1 MIGSLKDT
9 ICAISTPIGAG
20 GISIIRMSGNESLNI
35 LDKIFKGKT
44 KDFKSHRIY
53 YGHIYDNDLLLD
65 EVLVS
70 VMLGK
75 RTFTCED
82 VVEIN
87 CHGGLKVTQKVLELV
102 LRSGARLAEK
112 GEFTKR
118 AFLNGRIDLSS
129 AEAVQDVIN
138 AVTDTSLEIASKNL
152 KGKLKTEISK
162 IREDIIIMIANI
174 EASIDYPEHD
184 MEETN
189 FNDILNK
196 SSVITKNI
204 KHLINT
210 FDRGKIIKEG
220 LDTAII
226 GRANVG
232 KSSLLNTLVGEEK
245 AIVTDIEGTT
255 RDVISEYINIHD
267 IPLKIID
274 TAGIRETSDVVEKIG
289 VERSILAYEEADL
302 VLYVVDGSKKLQQE
316 DFEIM
321 DKIANKKVICV
332 INKSDL
338 EMVVEKDTIEQKLKT
353 DIIEISAKED
363 LGLDNLYEIIKN
375 KFFAGSLSSSKDDL
389 VITNSRHKNSLE
401 KALNSLENCVDS
413 INMGMTEDLIVIDLT
428 DGYNYLGE
436 ILGENLGEDIID
448 KIFSEFCLGK

>member
-9 ICAISTPIGAG
+9 ICAISTPIGSG
-20 GISIIRMSGNESLNI
+20 GISIIRVSGDESLNI
-35 LDKIFKGKT
+35 LKKIFKGKT
-44 KDFKSHRIY
+44 ENFKSHKIY
-53 YGHIYDNDLLLD
+53 YGHIYDGNTLLD

-82 VVEIN
+82 VIEIN

-102 LRSGARLAEK
+102 LNSGARLAER

-152 KGKLKTEISK
+152 KGKLKEEITN
-162 IREDIIIMIANI
+162 IRDQIILMIANI

-184 MEETN
+184 MEDTN
-189 FNDILNK
+189 FKDILSK
-196 SSVITKNI
+196 SSNITKDI

-210 FDRGKIIKEG
+210 FDRGKIIREG

-255 RDVISEYINIHD
+255 RDVISEYININD

-274 TAGIRETSDVVEKIG
+274 TAGIRETEDVVEKIG
-289 VERSILAYEEADL
+289 VERSISAYEEADL
-302 VLYVVDGSKKLQQE
+302 ILYVVDGSKKLQQE
-316 DFEIM
+316 DFDIM
-321 DKIANKKVICV
+321 DKIYNKKVICV

-338 EMVVEKDTIEQKLKT
+338 DMVVEKDTIKEKLNT
-353 DIIEISAKED
+353 EIIEISAKED
-363 LGLDNLYEIIKN
+363 LGLDKLYNIIKD
-375 KFFAGSLSSSKDDL
+375 KFFAGDLSSSKDDL
-389 VITNSRHKNSLE
+389 VITNARHKNSLE

>member
-9 ICAISTPIGAG
+9 ICAISTPIGSG
-20 GISIIRMSGNESLNI
+20 GISIIRISGDESVNI
-35 LDKIFKGKT
+35 LKKIFKGKT
-44 KDFKSHRIY
+44 TDFKTHRIY
-53 YGHIYDNDLLLD
+53 YGHIFDNETLLD

-87 CHGGLKVTQKVLELV
+87 CHGGLKVTQKILELV
-102 LRSGARLAEK
+102 LNSGARLAEK

-129 AEAVQDVIN
+129 AEAVHDVIN
-138 AVTDTSLEIASKNL
+138 AVTDTSLEIASQNL
-152 KGKLKTEISK
+152 KGKLKEEITK
-162 IREDIIIMIANI
+162 TREQIIIMIANI

-189 FNDILNK
+189 FKDILEK
-196 SSVITKNI
+196 SNVITKDVQ
-204 KHLINT
+204 HLINT

-220 LDTAII
+220 LNTAII

-232 KSSLLNTLVGEEK
+232 KSSLLNVLVGEEK

-255 RDVISEYINIHD
+255 RDVISEYININD

-289 VERSILAYEEADL
+289 VERSITAYEEADL
-302 VLYVVDGSKKLQQE
+302 VLYVVDGSNKLKEE
-316 DFEIM
+316 DFDIM
-321 DKIANKKVICV
+321 EKLKDKKVICIV
-332 INKSDL
+332 NKSDL
-338 EMVVEKDTIEQKLKT
+338 NMVVEKDIIKEKLNT

-363 LGLDNLYEIIKN
+363 LGLNDLYDVIQS
-375 KFFAGSLSSSKDDL
+375 KFFAGDIASSKDDL
-389 VITNSRHKNSLE
+389 VITNARHKNSLE
-401 KALNSLENCVDS
+401 KALKSLQNCIDS

-428 DGYNYLGE
+428 DSYNYLGE